1 MSVIEKLNNINE
13 YLESS
18 KKVMGKSVIDVEKI
32 KEMLNEVQE
41 NLPRELEQSEVI
53 ISQKESIL
61 TDASDE
67 AEKLTAET
75 SQHCENLINEAQSR
89 AEEIVSQNEIVVT
102 AEKKAEEILSQTEKT
117 KVDTME
123 AVEHNKNEIMSR
135 ASAMQ
140 EESENYSSQR
150 RKDADQYAKEV
161 LFSLEERLSLSLA
174 QIRKGLEGNICR
186 CTGYNNIVKSI
197 SEASVVM
204 GGK

>member
-1 MSVIEKLNNINE
+1 MSIIEKLNNINE

-75 SQHCENLINEAQSR
+75 SEHCENLINEAQSR
-89 AEEIVSQNEIVVT
+89 AEEIVSQNEIVAT

-117 KVDTME
+117 KEDTME

-174 QIRKGLEGNICR
+174 QIRKGLETMESGNP
-186 CTGYNNIVKSI
+186 S
-197 SEASVVM
+197 SEEKVA
-204 GGK
+204 

>member
-1 MSVIEKLNNINE
+1 MSIVEKLNNINE

-18 KKVMGKSVIDVEKI
+18 KKVMGKSVINVEKI

-61 TDASDE
+61 IDASDE

-89 AEEIVSQNEIVVT
+89 AEEIVAT

-117 KVDTME
+117 KEDTME

-174 QIRKGLEGNICR
+174 QIRKGLETMESVNQ
-186 CTGYNNIVKSI
+186 T
-197 SEASVVM
+197 SEEKVS
-204 GGK
+204 

>member
-135 ASAMQ
+135 ASARE
-140 EESENYSSQR
+140 EESEN
-150 RKDADQYAKEV
+150 
-161 LFSLEERLSLSLA
+161 
-174 QIRKGLEGNICR
+174 
-186 CTGYNNIVKSI
+186 T
-197 SEASVVM
+197 
-204 GGK
+204 

>member
-18 KKVMGKSVIDVEKI
+18 KKVMGKSVIDVEKV

-67 AEKLTAET
+67 EEKLTAET

-174 QIRKGLEGNICR
+174 QIRKGLETMESGNQA
-186 CTGYNNIVKSI
+186 
-197 SEASVVM
+197 SEEKIA
-204 GGK
+204 

>member
-1 MSVIEKLNNINE
+1 MSITEKLNNISE
-13 YLESS
+13 YLSSS

-32 KEMLNEVQE
+32 KEMLEEVRG
-41 NLPRELEQSEVI
+41 NLPRELEQSELI

-61 TDASDE
+61 NDASEE

-75 SQHCENLINEAQSR
+75 SQHCENLIAQAQSR
-89 AEEIVSQNEIVVT
+89 ADEIVSKDEIVAVAEKRADEIVSQ
-102 AEKKAEEILSQTEKT
+102 AEKT
-117 KVDTME
+117 KEDTME
-123 AVEHNKNEIMSR
+123 VVEHNKNEIMSR

-174 QIRKGLEGNICR
+174 QIRKGLETMESGNK
-186 CTGYNNIVKSI
+186 TPEEKV
-197 SEASVVM
+197 A
-204 GGK
+204 

>member
-1 MSVIEKLNNINE
+1 MSITEKLNNISE
-13 YLESS
+13 YLSSS

-32 KEMLNEVQE
+32 KEMLEEVRG

-61 TDASDE
+61 NDASEE

-75 SQHCENLINEAQSR
+75 SQHCENLIAEAQSR
-89 AEEIVSQNEIVVT
+89 ADEIVSQ
-102 AEKKAEEILSQTEKT
+102 AEKT
-117 KVDTME
+117 KEDTME
-123 AVEHNKNEIMSR
+123 VVEHNKNEIMSR

-174 QIRKGLEGNICR
+174 QIRKGLETMESGNK
-186 CTGYNNIVKSI
+186 TPEEKV
-197 SEASVVM
+197 A
-204 GGK
+204 

>member
-1 MSVIEKLNNINE
+1 MSITEKLNNISE
-13 YLESS
+13 YLSSS

-32 KEMLNEVQE
+32 KEMLEEVRG

-61 TDASDE
+61 NDASEE

-75 SQHCENLINEAQSR
+75 SQHCENLLAEAQSR
-89 AEEIVSQNEIVVT
+89 ADEIVSKDEIVAVAEKRADEIVSQ
-102 AEKKAEEILSQTEKT
+102 AEKT
-117 KVDTME
+117 KEDTTE
-123 AVEHNKNEIMSR
+123 VVEHNKNEIMSR

-174 QIRKGLEGNICR
+174 QFRKGLETMESGNK
-186 CTGYNNIVKSI
+186 TPEEKV
-197 SEASVVM
+197 A
-204 GGK
+204 

>member
-18 KKVMGKSVIDVEKI
+18 KKVMGKSVIDVEKV

-102 AEKKAEEILSQTEKT
+102 AEKKAEEILYQTEKT

-135 ASAMQ
+135 ATAMQ

-174 QIRKGLEGNICR
+174 QIRKGLETMESGNQA
-186 CTGYNNIVKSI
+186 
-197 SEASVVM
+197 SEEKIA
-204 GGK
+204 